1 MQNDVTHDSLLDGKL
16 SIKQARKG
24 YRFSIDAV
32 ILASSIQP
40 KPQDTHTHA
49 AGAQCVQLFDSWA
62 GCLSPLDY
70 SEYVLPWETRVYWA
84 RLDPRP
90 S

>member
-1 MQNDVTHDSLLDGKL
+1 MQNDVTHDSLFDGKL

-40 KPQDTHTHA
+40 KPRERIIDLGT
-49 AGAQCVQLFDSWA
+49 GCGIIPMILIPPKRGDAQCGVTL
-62 GCLSPLDY
+62 
-70 SEYVLPWETRVYWA
+70 RH
-84 RLDPRP
+84 R
-90 S
+90 